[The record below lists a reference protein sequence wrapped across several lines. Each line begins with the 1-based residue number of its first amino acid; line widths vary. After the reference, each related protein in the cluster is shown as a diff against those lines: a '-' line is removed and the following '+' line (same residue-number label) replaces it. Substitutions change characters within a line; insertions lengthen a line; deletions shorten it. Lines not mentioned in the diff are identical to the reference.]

1 MAGRD
6 IGTVVLPDADLKL
19 FLDAS
24 VEERARRRTEE
35 RGLDPDG
42 SEADEILAALRRR
55 DELDRNR
62 PVAPLRPAA
71 DAAHHRDRRQP
82 LRGHRGRASTNAIR
96 DAEARR

>member
-6 IGTVVLPDADLKL
+6 IGTVVLPDADLKI

-24 VEERARRRTEE
+24 VEERAGRRTEE
-35 RGLDPDG
+35 RGLPPDG
-42 SEADEILAALRRR
+42 PEAQEILAALRRR

-62 PVAPLRPAA
+62 RVAPLRPAA
-71 DAAHHRDRRQP
+71 DARIIVTDGNRFEDTVDAV
-82 LRGHRGRASTNAIR
+82 TNAIR